1 MLDCIVIGAG
11 PGGLVCTKELLEQG
25 VSEVVCLEQA
35 ANVGGVFAN
44 TYDNL
49 VLTSSTAISMFSD
62 FWVGDG
68 NQYKFWTKK
77 EALDYWTRYAQNFG
91 VTEHIRFNSKVMSVV
106 PAGEGWQVQLVSGD
120 TLLTKRVAVA
130 IGNNAI
136 PNYPDWKDLLT
147 EIEYSHSKEYRNA
160 DKFVGKNVVVV
171 GGGESGSDVALEVA
185 SVANKSWVSLRNST
199 GWVTPRKRG
208 SIVADTLLNRILWGI
223 PREHG
228 ATLSRIVRLLESKL
242 FRDPVSNAAF
252 ELNLKIKAKKG
263 VLGTY
268 GTKTYSLPNAIAHH
282 GCKVVGG
289 IVKVENGGKTL
300 HTAAGERLDNIDAV
314 VFSTGYKNFVS
325 FLPADLQE
333 TDPRSLYKHMF
344 HPKYRD
350 KLVWIGSARPNFGSQ
365 FPIMEMQSRLFA
377 MICKGERVLP
387 TPAEME
393 RVTCE
398 DRAVYLEQ
406 FEHNAHRLRS
416 LVDYHRYMD
425 DIADLIG
432 CKPPLWEYFFLHP
445 RVWLR
450 IVYGAIQ
457 STQFRLR
464 GPGNK
469 ESLAQELLLK
479 LPVSKMTHIVKS
491 GLKGRLIYIFK
502 NLIPQ
507 NSSKSIIP
515 QSSSSSVT
523 VARASSV

>member
-35 ANVGGVFAN
+35 ASVGGVFAN

-77 EALDYWTRYAQNFG
+77 EALDYWTRYAKNFG

-106 PAGEGWQVQLVSGD
+106 PAGKGWQVQLVSGD
-120 TLLTKRVAVA
+120 ALLTKRVAVA

-147 EIEYSHSKEYRNA
+147 DIEYSHSKEYRNA
-160 DKFVGKNVVVV
+160 DKFMGKNVVVV
-171 GGGESGSDVALEVA
+171 GGGESGSDVALGVA

-228 ATLSRIVRLLESKL
+228 ATLSRIVRLLESNL

-282 GCKVVGG
+282 GCKVVSD
-289 IVKVENGGKTL
+289 IIKVEDGGKML
-300 HTAAGERLDNIDAV
+300 HTAEGECIENVDAV
-314 VFSTGYKNFVS
+314 VFSTGYKNFAS

-333 TDPRSLYKHMF
+333 TDPRNLYKHMF
-344 HPKYRD
+344 HPKYQD

-365 FPIMEMQSRLFA
+365 FPIMEMQSRFFA
-377 MICKGERVLP
+377 MICNGERTLP
-387 TPAEME
+387 DPAEME
-393 RVTCE
+393 RITYE
-398 DRAVYLEQ
+398 NRANWLEQ

-416 LVDYHRYMD
+416 LVDFYRYMD
-425 DIADLIG
+425 DVAGLIG
-432 CKPPLWEYFFLHP
+432 CKPPLWEYFFSHHLTWLH
-445 RVWLR
+445 
-450 IVYGAIQ
+450 IIFGGFQA
-457 STQFRLR
+457 TQFRLR

-469 ESLAQELLLK
+469 EFLARDLLNK
-479 LPVSKMTHIVKS
+479 LPI
-491 GLKGRLIYIFK
+491 G
-502 NLIPQ
+502 IPL
-507 NSSKSIIP
+507 SFPK
-515 QSSSSSVT
+515 
-523 VARASSV
+523 VAQKDTPISNQFEH

>member
-25 VSEVVCLEQA
+25 VGEVVCLEQA

-49 VLTSSTAISMFSD
+49 ILTSSTAISMFSD

-91 VTEHIRFNSKVMSVV
+91 VTKHIRFNSKVTAVV
-106 PAGEGWQVQLVSGD
+106 STDEGWQVELASGD

-130 IGNNAI
+130 IGNNAV

-147 EIEYSHSKEYRNA
+147 DIEYSHSKEYQNP
-160 DKFVGKNVVVV
+160 DKFAGKNVVVV
-171 GGGESGSDVALEVA
+171 GGGESGSDVALGVA

-223 PREHG
+223 PRKHG
-228 ATLSRIVRLLESKL
+228 GTLSKVVRLLESNL
-242 FRDPVSNAAF
+242 FRDPVSHAAF
-252 ELNLKIKAKKG
+252 ELNLKVKAEKG

-268 GTKTYSLPNAIAHH
+268 GTKTYSLPKAIAHY
-282 GCKVVGG
+282 GCNVVSG
-289 IVKVENGGKTL
+289 VVRVEDGGKTL
-300 HTAAGERLDNIDAV
+300 HTAEGECLENVDAV

-325 FLPADLQE
+325 FLPADLQA
-333 TDPRSLYKHMF
+333 TDPRNLYKHMF

-377 MICKGERVLP
+377 MICKGERTLP
-387 TPAEME
+387 APAEME
-393 RVTCE
+393 RITYE
-398 DRAVYLEQ
+398 NRATWLEQ

-416 LVDYHRYMD
+416 LVDFYRYMD
-425 DIADLIG
+425 DVAGLIG
-432 CKPPLWEYFFLHP
+432 CKPPLLKYFFTHHLTWLH
-445 RVWLR
+445 
-450 IVYGAIQ
+450 IVLGGFQA
-457 STQFRLR
+457 TQFRLQ

-469 ESLAQELLLK
+469 ESLAIELLNK
-479 LPVSKMTHIVKS
+479 LPVGIPISFPKVAQPDT
-491 GLKGRLIYIFK
+491 LISNQFE
-502 NLIPQ
+502 N
-507 NSSKSIIP
+507 
-515 QSSSSSVT
+515 
-523 VARASSV
+523 